1 MNKCKGESRKGRKPK
16 GGKLVVLPIIQLDVS
31 TKKSNIISTNLSPF
45 FISPSPLLSHI
56 LSLSLSPSMS
66 LSISVCVHL
75 FLSLSISVS
84 ILLSLSLSLFY
95 SCNISRI
102 ERFLE
107 KRRLRVWQKNV
118 KYDVRKVRT
127 SHRFFPTDSFV

>member
-16 GGKLVVLPIIQLDVS
+16 GGKLVVIPIIQLDVS

-56 LSLSLSPSMS
+56 LSLSLYLSMS
-66 LSISVCVHL
+66 FSISVCVHL
-75 FLSLSISVS
+75 FLSLNLCVY
-84 ILLSLSLSLFY
+84 LTLSLSLSLYY

-127 SHRFFPTDSFV
+127 SHRFFLADSLV